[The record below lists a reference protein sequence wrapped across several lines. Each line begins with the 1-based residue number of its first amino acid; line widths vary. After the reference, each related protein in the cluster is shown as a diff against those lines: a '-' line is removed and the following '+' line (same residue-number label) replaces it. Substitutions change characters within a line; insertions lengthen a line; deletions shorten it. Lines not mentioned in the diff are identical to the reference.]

1 MHDKS
6 RRRGRYFEKGI
17 IMKMI
22 KRVLTLI
29 LVMGF
34 ISICSTQ
41 QVRAESTD
49 GDNSLFVSLAE
60 QGDANAQWVLGFMYL
75 TGEGMPQDYK
85 QAVNWF
91 TKAAEQGFAMAQ
103 FNLGYM
109 YKNGEGVSQDYTKA
123 LDWYTKAAEQG
134 FAKAQYNLGLI
145 YVEGGEGIPQD
156 YNKGLDWLT
165 KAAEQGLAEAQA
177 NWGIM

>member
-1 MHDKS
+1 
-6 RRRGRYFEKGI
+6 
-17 IMKMI
+17 
-22 KRVLTLI
+22 
-29 LVMGF
+29 
-34 ISICSTQ
+34 
-41 QVRAESTD
+41 
-49 GDNSLFVSLAE
+49 
-60 QGDANAQWVLGFMYL
+60 
-75 TGEGMPQDYK
+75 
-85 QAVNWF
+85 
-91 TKAAEQGFAMAQ
+91 
-103 FNLGYM
+103 LGYM